1 MMKKGVAIA
10 WVVLACQSVPL
21 HAENGTEAKVR
32 ATVNALLGEDAV
44 RSVAPAPLAGLYE
57 VVLKSGELV
66 YTNEQV
72 SHIVVGSIID
82 AKTRENL
89 TEKRQEALAKIDFS
103 TLPLKNAIVIKSG
116 DGSRIFASFEDPNC
130 GFCKRLAKDLQQVP
144 NITQYL
150 FLYPILGAD
159 STEKAQRILCSA
171 NPAETWRAWM
181 VDGKAPPAPPANCDT
196 SVIERNLQLGQKLG
210 IGGTPTLFL
219 KDGSRIGGYLPA
231 AKLEERLRAVR

>member
-10 WVVLACQSVPL
+10 CVVLACQSVPL
-21 HAENGTEAKVR
+21 YAENGTEAKVR

-89 TEKRQEALAKIDFS
+89 TEKRQEALARIDFS
-103 TLPLKNAIVIKSG
+103 TLPLNDAIVIKSG

-130 GFCKRLAKDLQQVP
+130 RFLQTVGERSAAGNQYHAVP
-144 NITQYL
+144 LSLPDSRRRFDRKGATDPL
-150 FLYPILGAD
+150 FGQPGGDVAG
-159 STEKAQRILCSA
+159 
-171 NPAETWRAWM
+171 
-181 VDGKAPPAPPANCDT
+181 VDGRWQSAT
-196 SVIERNLQLGQKLG
+196 GSSGKL
-210 IGGTPTLFL
+210 
-219 KDGSRIGGYLPA
+219 RHQRY
-231 AKLEERLRAVR
+231 